1 MEIELS
7 EIFKALGD
15 PTRLGIMQL
24 LTGKEMCVCEI
35 IEASDKSQPAIS
47 RHLKIMKQAGLLSE
61 AREGKWVMYS
71 IRPPVVTSAANFLQ
85 AFACE
90 TLVRIEPGNNC
101 VELRNPK
108 LIKHFVE
115 SE

>member
-1 MEIELS
+1 MTNLQLS

-35 IEASDKSQPAIS
+35 IEAFDKSQPAIS

-61 AREGKWVMYS
+61 VREGKWIMYS
-71 IRPPVVTSAANFLQ
+71 IKPKITHEAAKILK
-85 AFACE
+85 AFASE
-90 TLVRIEPGNNC
+90 TIVRIEPRKNC
-101 VELRNPK
+101 ADDCQ
-108 LIKHFVE
+108 
-115 SE
+115 